1 MGKKIIQI
9 REGDKGLFLSLDK
22 GVRFLRAVYIK
33 RQFAQPRH
41 DSRYTRRLKEGVPF
55 TIITKT
61 ASPKRNNF

>member
-41 DSRYTRRLKEGVPF
+41 DSRDPSPRPNSKEGVADKQPLL
-55 TIITKT
+55 
-61 ASPKRNNF
+61 